1 MIKQNIS
8 LQFIFLYSKR
18 VCSEECDFLMT
29 RHIQSNNRYHT
40 QWKKQSYLFPPKKYF
55 QHSPMD
61 RIDTTKRENRGCML
75 PEINIRAQQEPRD
88 QRLKCGWSCCRW
100 NDSSDDSLGPPPLN
114 SQCTNSC
121 SHTKDWDDSKW
132 RWLKEMNSV
141 NISSFFYEVC
151 SLHTLTLPP

>member
-8 LQFIFLYSKR
+8 LQFIFLYSKH

-29 RHIQSNNRYHT
+29 HHIQSNNRCHT

-61 RIDTTKRENRGCML
+61 RIDTTKRENRGCM

-100 NDSSDDSLGPPPLN
+100 NDSSDDSLRPPPSEQPVYQLMLP
-114 SQCTNSC
+114 
-121 SHTKDWDDSKW
+121 HKEL
-132 RWLKEMNSV
+132 RWLKMEMTQRDEQCQYFL
-141 NISSFFYEVC
+141 IFYEVR
-151 SLHTLTLPP
+151 SVHTLTLPP